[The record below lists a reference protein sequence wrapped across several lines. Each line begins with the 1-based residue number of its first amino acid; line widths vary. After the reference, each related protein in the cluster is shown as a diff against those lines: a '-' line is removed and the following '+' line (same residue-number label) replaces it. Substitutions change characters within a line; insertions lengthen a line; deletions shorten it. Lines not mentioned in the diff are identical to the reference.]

1 MFFADGIHLINPHQP
16 SKRFHALMEQT
27 LGFQIPTDF
36 LQVASACLLHKSA
49 CAKKDI
55 MLAKSFQEMEV
66 LAFVRYNRE
75 IYAFVRVLEFV

>member
-1 MFFADGIHLINPHQP
+1 
-16 SKRFHALMEQT
+16 MEQT
-27 LGFQIPTDF
+27 FGFQIPTDF